1 LALERVTIVRSD
13 RRNTTFFESF
23 GGPTPGMTCAH
34 VSSAMRKGAL
44 AVLTLS
50 VLANLAG
57 CEDAEH
63 VRARPEGT
71 LVAGQAPAQI
81 IAVEQ
86 PSTVV
91 VQPPRGE
98 IVAIGSRPMGLSDLR
113 SLARQTAWDEL
124 VDHLEDIPPASR
136 DAEWRSL
143 AQQAGLGALTLS
155 ARKGPSDALYLSE
168 ALLQRYPALKESK
181 EFMSKRAELGAQ
193 AFERCFQKS
202 PRAEVC
208 ATHLKAFVEADTT
221 NQDLAFRLGKLLPQN
236 AYGRLAVPAYA
247 IAIQKKDDPRCQDA
261 DVQRAVL
268 SGLSLP
274 RAGNEDVVAES
285 IQLGGSL
292 CWKALQS
299 AITDRMGGDSTDY
312 LKNTCP
318 FALGRQ
324 ALSSLL
330 TKRCEALQN
339 DSNQP

>member
-1 LALERVTIVRSD
+1 
-13 RRNTTFFESF
+13 
-23 GGPTPGMTCAH
+23 
-34 VSSAMRKGAL
+34 MRKGAL